1 MEKRGRSRRRAIP
14 FWRNLTLV
22 AAFFTA
28 LSFLSACDPNFLS
41 TLRGYYRVFPLG
53 TNEIEYFTYT
63 DFYGTAELGWKG
75 TISAFLVDEEDIPWE
90 EVSYWYTDEE
100 GAVRSRTQTLLKNAM
115 GNHAGGHSPIY
126 DAPQWIDRV
135 ELDVDRGEGMEDVD
149 IYVFPQTFYILS
161 WAFEGNSEENPLLFD
176 PMTIHEPGW
185 YRRHDFLMNREGWTL
200 TFWLERHD

>member
-1 MEKRGRSRRRAIP
+1 MEKRGRARRRAIP

-22 AAFFTA
+22 AAFFAA

-115 GNHAGGHSPIY
+115 GNHAPVANPIY
-126 DAPQWIDRV
+126 DAANCIDLV
-135 ELDVDRGEGMEDVD
+135 ELKIDRGEGLEKVD
-149 IYVFPQTFYILS
+149 MYILPNKFGILS
-161 WAFEGNSEENPLLFD
+161 WAFEGNSEANPLHFD
-176 PMTIHEPGW
+176 PVAIYGTASD
-185 YRRHDFLMNREGWTL
+185 RRSGTFFMNQEGWEL
-200 TFWLERHD
+200 TFHLK